1 MTAAV
6 DALVGDVWTLV
17 TDLRGQQAYLERR
30 VRGLGAAAGRLGEV
44 ALGSGVEESFCGRLE
59 GLQDRLDVLPDLLD
73 RSGEL
78 LDTAREL
85 TEIAVD
91 FGVHKDPSC
100 SSLCGNSE
108 GTSVAGSS
116 DPATPFGH
124 DVAIVAG
131 DVRDQARR
139 VVTAERVRGSIAREI
154 AACVTC
160 LVGLL
165 RGTTTDVPVLSD
177 LASAVGDLAA
187 DHREL
192 TQAAS
197 ALNEAVAAV
206 SATTPAGGGV
216 S

>member
-1 MTAAV
+1 M
-6 DALVGDVWTLV
+6 
-17 TDLRGQQAYLERR
+17 
-30 VRGLGAAAGRLGEV
+30 
-44 ALGSGVEESFCGRLE
+44 
-59 GLQDRLDVLPDLLD
+59 
-73 RSGEL
+73 
-78 LDTAREL
+78 
-85 TEIAVD
+85 
-91 FGVHKDPSC
+91 
-100 SSLCGNSE
+100 
-108 GTSVAGSS
+108 AGSS

-139 VVTAERVRGSIAREI
+139 VVTAERIRGSIAREI
-154 AACVTC
+154 AACVTR

-165 RGTTTDVPVLSD
+165 RGTTTDVRGLSD
-177 LASAVGDLAA
+177 LASVVSDLAA

-197 ALNEAVAAV
+197 ALNEAVAALNEAVAAV

>member
-1 MTAAV
+1 M
-6 DALVGDVWTLV
+6 
-17 TDLRGQQAYLERR
+17 
-30 VRGLGAAAGRLGEV
+30 
-44 ALGSGVEESFCGRLE
+44 
-59 GLQDRLDVLPDLLD
+59 
-73 RSGEL
+73 
-78 LDTAREL
+78 
-85 TEIAVD
+85 
-91 FGVHKDPSC
+91 
-100 SSLCGNSE
+100 
-108 GTSVAGSS
+108 AGSS

-139 VVTAERVRGSIAREI
+139 VVTAERIRGSIAREI
-154 AACVTC
+154 AACVTR

-177 LASAVGDLAA
+177 LASAVSDLAA

-197 ALNEAVAAV
+197 ALNEAVAALNEAVAAV